1 MNGIETMTKAG
12 EGGLIKIANQPGRLH
27 LVWRDKGSLRI
38 CRPSMLEYT
47 YSVEDKEWE
56 IVDGN
61 VVDIDAYR
69 QILHETDLERCGHCV
84 RWSKLD

>member
-1 MNGIETMTKAG
+1 MNGIAAMTKAG
-12 EGGLIKIANQPGRLH
+12 EGGLIKITNQPGRLH

-38 CRPSMLEYT
+38 CRPSILEYT

-61 VVDIDAYR
+61 ATNLAAYEK
-69 QILHETDLERCGHCV
+69 ILSETDLKQCNHCIQ
-84 RWSKLD
+84 WSKLV